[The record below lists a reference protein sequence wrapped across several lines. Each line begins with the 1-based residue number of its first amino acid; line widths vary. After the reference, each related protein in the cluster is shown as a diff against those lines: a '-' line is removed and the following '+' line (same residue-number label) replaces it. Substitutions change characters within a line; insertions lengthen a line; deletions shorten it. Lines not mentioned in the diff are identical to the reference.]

1 MNPGYYNYV
10 LVMSTGQCSPRKPH
24 FWPAANISSF
34 VAQIKA
40 GRA

>member
-24 FWPAANISSF
+24 SRLASNISSF
-34 VAQIKA
+34 VALIKV